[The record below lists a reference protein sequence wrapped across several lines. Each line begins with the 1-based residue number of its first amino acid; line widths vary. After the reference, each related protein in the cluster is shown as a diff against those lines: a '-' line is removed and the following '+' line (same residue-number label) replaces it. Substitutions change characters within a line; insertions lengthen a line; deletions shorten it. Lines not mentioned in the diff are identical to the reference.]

1 MTAVQIPAAVYLDR
15 YDKACRHG
23 YTDVVTVTAGSSFMT
38 TWRAAD
44 QARALF
50 YAQHP
55 DAQLRIHVIDSK
67 TYSIAFGAAV
77 LQAAQKAGEGMACA
91 DILAF

>member
-1 MTAVQIPAAVYLDR
+1 
-15 YDKACRHG
+15 
-23 YTDVVTVTAGSSFMT
+23 MT

-55 DAQLRIHVIDSK
+55 DAQLDVYKRQRQQADPLIITQRIR
-67 TYSIAFGAAV
+67 G
-77 LQAAQKAGEGMACA
+77 
-91 DILAF
+91 